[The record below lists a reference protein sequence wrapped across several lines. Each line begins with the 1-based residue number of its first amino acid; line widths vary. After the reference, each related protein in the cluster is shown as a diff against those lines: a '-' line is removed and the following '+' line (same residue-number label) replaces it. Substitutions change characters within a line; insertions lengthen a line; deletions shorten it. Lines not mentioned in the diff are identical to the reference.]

1 MAQLRVGVELRF
13 DAPSDAALRDLRD
26 AFEGMQGHLATPSQ
40 IGYLI
45 RCYRIHGPGT
55 AQLLRRLYWE
65 RGSTEALLLALEV
78 ASPAWAATEPDE
90 VSVTASPSASEPDP
104 LPAVPTARCSAAPAI
119 RGRCD
124 ERRPLLGLRPEAADL
139 VEIGPA
145 DMQLGMSDEAVAV
158 AAEGR

>member
-26 AFEGMQGHLATPSQ
+26 AFEDMQGNLATPSQ

-104 LPAVPTARCSAAPAI
+104 LPDSAEALSGWRRGFDLGSGHVPAR
-119 RGRCD
+119 R
-124 ERRPLLGLRPEAADL
+124 ADGS
-139 VEIGPA
+139 VFCGTCHP
-145 DMQLGMSDEAVAV
+145 GTV
-158 AAEGR
+158 R